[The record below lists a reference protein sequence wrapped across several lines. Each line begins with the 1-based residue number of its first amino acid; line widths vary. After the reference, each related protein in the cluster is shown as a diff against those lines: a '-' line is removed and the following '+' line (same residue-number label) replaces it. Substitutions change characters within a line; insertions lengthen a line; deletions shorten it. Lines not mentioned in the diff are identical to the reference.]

1 MRILSLHID
10 NFGKLRDLDL
20 DLTDG
25 VNCIEAENGYGKTT
39 LAAFIKAMLFGLPQT
54 GKRDVTENERKH
66 YLPWQGGICGGTLDI
81 ETEKG
86 RYRVSRTF
94 SKKAADDT
102 FSLVELDTKL
112 PSGDYTEKL
121 GIEIFGLDA
130 ESYEKSVYIP
140 QRDVD
145 ISMTSTIG
153 AKLNELLADSGD
165 MADLDSAVARL
176 EEYSKRFKLYRGDG
190 GLIKETNDKLA
201 RAMSDI
207 ENCRRAEAD
216 AEEAHA
222 ALAYVNSEAERADAE
237 IAELNKNVE
246 AARLAKIKYSE
257 YETYK
262 TYLSDVRRAEERLAR
277 YTAALGG
284 NIPTEDEIKE
294 MSRLT
299 AKIAEASADTE
310 EFSSESAALSR
321 MSERFGDVP
330 PTESELDAF
339 SEKNKRLKDTEAKL
353 SALPTAIEP
362 EKPQIKNTKSLKLA
376 FYAALAVVAVGVGL
390 SFVSLIAGIAVA
402 MIGAVAAVVTLILDK
417 NAKSR
422 NEAAEREYFADL
434 AAYRENEEKRKSL
447 RAESDNLTGELERA
461 LGRYY
466 PGCPGGFDAVL
477 GRIYPDAENYARL
490 LEAEQLRAKREK
502 TKIIETAELCDDA
515 DELFGKYNTDTS
527 DGYAEALRKMTDN
540 VRALENERENIAERR
555 RIAEE
560 YAKEK
565 GLSDEP
571 PALPDVSG
579 EEARIDALKAR
590 GGELKRQSGALEKQ
604 IELFE
609 SRAEALPE
617 LIEKADA
624 LRVLIAD
631 YEEKRDTSE
640 KAKEY
645 LKRAADRL
653 SSRYLRDMEKSFGER
668 YSSVTGE
675 GRAPDIDAE
684 LGVSFREGGSAR
696 DPKWYSEGIR
706 SIMYICMRLS
716 LVDALFGNEKPFLI
730 LDDPFSELDAVKF
743 ENAASLI
750 RKLGEERQIVY
761 FTCHASRRI

>member
-10 NFGKLRDLDL
+10 NFGKLSEFDLDF
-20 DLTDG
+20 TDG

-94 SKKAADDT
+94 GKKAADDT
-102 FSLVELDTKL
+102 FELVDLDTKL
-112 PSGDYTEKL
+112 PSNDYTERL
-121 GIEIFGLDA
+121 GVELFGLDA

-140 QRDVD
+140 QRNID

-165 MADLDSAVARL
+165 IADLDSAVARL

-207 ENCRRAEAD
+207 EACRRAEAD
-216 AEEAHA
+216 AEEARA
-222 ALAYVNSEAERADAE
+222 ALAYVNSEADRVDAE
-237 IAELNKNVE
+237 LAELDKTVE

-262 TYLSDVRRAEERLAR
+262 TYLSDVVRAEEREGR
-277 YTAALGG
+277 YRTALGG
-284 NIPTEDEIKE
+284 NIPTDDELTE
-294 MSRLT
+294 MSRLAT
-299 AKIAEASADTE
+299 KIAEATAEPEDLSADA
-310 EFSSESAALSR
+310 AALSY
-321 MSERFGDVP
+321 MWERFGGTP
-330 PTESELDAF
+330 PTDIELEDISEN
-339 SEKNKRLKDTEAKL
+339 NKDLKDTEAKL
-353 SALPTAIEP
+353 SALPNVPEP
-362 EKPQIKNTKSLKLA
+362 EKPEIKNTKTLRLA
-376 FYAALAVVAVGVGL
+376 LYAALAVIAVGVGL
-390 SFVSLIAGIAVA
+390 CFVSLVAGIAVA
-402 MIGAVAAVVTLILDK
+402 ALGAVAAVALFAVER
-417 NAKSR
+417 NVKSR
-422 NEAAEREYFADL
+422 NASAEEKYAVLL
-434 AAYRENEEKRKSL
+434 AAYRENEETRKAL
-447 RAESDNLTGELERA
+447 RAEADNLTRELERA
-461 LGRYY
+461 LGMYY
-466 PGCPGGFDAVL
+466 PGCPGGIDAL
-477 GRIYPDAENYARL
+477 IGRIYM
-490 LEAEQLRAKREK
+490 EAESYSRLIKAERLRAKREK
-502 TKIIETAELCDDA
+502 EKNIEAETLCVRLDGMLKKYGA
-515 DELFGKYNTDTS
+515 DKS
-527 DGYAEALRKMTDN
+527 DGYVEAIRRIADH
-540 VRALENERENIAERR
+540 VRAIGSAKEDAAERR
-555 RIAEE
+555 RISEE

-571 PALPDVSG
+571 PALPDVRA
-579 EEARIDALKAR
+579 EEARVAALKSR
-590 GGELKRQSGALEKQ
+590 GGELNRQSGALQKQ

-617 LIEKADA
+617 LLEKADA
-624 LRVLIAD
+624 LRVMIAD

-640 KAKEY
+640 KAKDY

-653 SSRYLRDMEKSFGER
+653 SSRYLRDMENSFGER

-684 LGVSFREGGSAR
+684 LGVSFREGGAAR

-706 SIMYICMRLS
+706 SIMYVCMRLS

-743 ENAASLI
+743 ERAAELI

-761 FTCHASRRI
+761 FTCHESRRI